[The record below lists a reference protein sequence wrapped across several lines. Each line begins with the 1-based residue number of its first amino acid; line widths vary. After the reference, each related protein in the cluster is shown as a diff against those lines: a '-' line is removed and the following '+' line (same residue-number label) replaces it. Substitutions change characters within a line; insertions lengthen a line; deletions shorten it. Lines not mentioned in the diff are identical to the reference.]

1 MNTMNKYIKIALL
14 GSLLVLAGCNAVE
27 NLSNSGTRLI
37 ISAIKGV
44 TDGTTTESDVFMSDV
59 WLKESVVNT
68 NAVLYLNAVMLNP
81 DTTSDDISHYNNVI
95 VDRIDVNFTRTDGR
109 NTPLVDVPLA
119 FSVPVNQQVSVGTE
133 TALSFILIRHN
144 AKMEPPLRDLRELG
158 QEHVLVLVANITV
171 YSYDLAGNRLEPVN
185 GWVEVHCAN
194 FADPDEEEDEEE

>member
-1 MNTMNKYIKIALL
+1 MNTMNKFIKIVLL

-44 TDGTTTESDVFMSDV
+44 TDGTTTESDVIMSDV
-59 WLKESVVNT
+59 LLNGSIVNT
-68 NAVLYLNAVMLNP
+68 NAVLYLNAALLNP
-81 DTTSDDISHYNNVI
+81 DATADDISHYNNVI

-109 NTPLVDVPLA
+109 NEPLVDVPLS
-119 FSVPVNQQVSVGTE
+119 FSVPVSQQITVGTQSK
-133 TALSFILIRHN
+133 LSFILVRHT

-171 YSYDLAGNRLEPVN
+171 YSYDLAGNRLEPVS
-185 GWVEVHCAN
+185 GWVEVHCAD
-194 FADPDEEEDEEE
+194 FADPKEEPDK